1 LTNRVPIQPPFL
13 SATPVMDPP
22 PRFSE
27 PNILYTSPS
36 GEHVTARR
44 CTRSKF
50 LQLEAAQLKAHIT
63 DLESSLGTNKQL
75 LKQLSTAVKADML
88 LDKAFTAKVIQDLES
103 ENQALEERIRRV
115 NIEKADA
122 VLKAHSSDRVVRD
135 ISVRERQSEHP
146 LEAEL
151 RRKRAILAEKER
163 EVQDIDSRCK
173 AMVEEIEEHE
183 KDKERVTGGERENS
197 LLLTEKYIRIKDI
210 LEKLQKELEKALE
223 EKSELTESCRQQYSE
238 LTKLNSML
246 KTPISRGLVVEE
258 TLAHSDSDSSLA
270 NAAGNP
276 DLDSPPPTDFL
287 MRQLEV
293 LHSLQQHKKMS
304 LTPTDSDSQPEQRL
318 AAEAGKWTSKI
329 KDLQVSVETLGEELK
344 ACKRLQV
351 CLQQDKFRLSSAL
364 DTLRHR
370 LSCYG
375 DIPRKAAT
383 KAASILPQ
391 PLHSQK
397 TRKKGRASSNPLEY
411 IEGSQASA
419 PVPLT
424 VRGPRL
430 PPVFSPAEESEFNPE
445 MPSIITKMEGDEF
458 LQGDS
463 FLIDALRLRK

>member
-1 LTNRVPIQPPFL
+1 
-13 SATPVMDPP
+13 MDPL

-44 CTRSKF
+44 YTRSKF

-88 LDKAFTAKVIQDLES
+88 LDRSFTAKVIQDLES
-103 ENQALEERIRRV
+103 ENLALEERIRRV

-122 VLKAHSSDRVVRD
+122 VIKAQGSDRVVRD
-135 ISVRERQSEHP
+135 ITVRERQNEHP

-151 RRKRAILAEKER
+151 RRKRAILAVKER
-163 EVQDIDSRCK
+163 EVQDIDSKCK
-173 AMVEEIEEHE
+173 AMVEEIEDHE
-183 KDKERVTGGERENS
+183 KEKERVTSGERENS

-210 LEKLQKELEKALE
+210 LEKLQKELGKALE
-223 EKSELTESCRQQYSE
+223 EKAELTESCKQQYSE
-238 LTKLNSML
+238 LTKLNSIL
-246 KTPISRGLVVEE
+246 KAPIKRGSVVEE
-258 TLAHSDSDSSLA
+258 TLACSDSDSSLD
-270 NAAGNP
+270 NVSGNP
-276 DLDSPPPTDFL
+276 NLDSTPPTDFL

-293 LHSLQQHKKMS
+293 LHSMQQHKKIS
-304 LTPTDSDSQPEQRL
+304 LTLTDCDSQPEQRL
-318 AAEAGKWTSKI
+318 AAEAGKWASKV

-351 CLQQDKFRLSSAL
+351 SLQQDKFRMSSAL

-370 LSCYG
+370 LSCYC
-375 DIPRKAAT
+375 DIPRKTAS
-383 KAASILPQ
+383 KAASTLPK
-391 PLHSQK
+391 PLHSTQK
-397 TRKKGRASSNPLEY
+397 ARKKGRASSNPLEY
-411 IEGSQASA
+411 IEGTQTSA

-430 PPVFSPAEESEFNPE
+430 PPVFSPPEESEINQE